1 MGETVADSE
10 RKSTEKLLSKIPT
23 RDLPKLPGE
32 KVGQSKTSVQAD
44 LIIVEDKIRRF
55 VSKGQPV
62 PTELERQWFYLLA
75 LSQDKRKDKAALLE
89 KAMKMRDAG
98 QEQFSIDDVPK
109 DVLAKIADLKAAGI
123 TPYRPE
129 M

>member
-10 RKSTEKLLSKIPT
+10 RKSTEKLLSKIPV

-32 KVGQSKTSVQAD
+32 KGGPSKTSVQAD

-55 VSKGQPV
+55 VSKGQTV